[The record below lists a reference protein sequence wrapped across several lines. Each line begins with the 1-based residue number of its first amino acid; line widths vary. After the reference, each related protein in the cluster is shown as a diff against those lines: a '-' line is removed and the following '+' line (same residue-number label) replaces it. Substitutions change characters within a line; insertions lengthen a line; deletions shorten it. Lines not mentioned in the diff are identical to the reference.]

1 MDVFTYRPGEV
12 VLTLCGYVIEGWSSI
27 AVAPS
32 SPVFKQIKGI
42 RGKHT
47 RVKLQDKAGT
57 IKIALLQ
64 TSIANDVLSELLSL
78 DRATGTGR
86 LEVVLKDTAGTS
98 LFSSTT
104 AYIEAFPEVTFS
116 ASQTERNWTIL
127 CDSMDSH
134 FVGGN
139 AEQGVDL
146 ASIIARL
153 GN

>member
-12 VLTLCGYVIEGWSSI
+12 VLSICGYTLEGWSSI
-27 AVAPS
+27 SVAQS

-57 IKIALLQ
+57 FKITLTQ
-64 TSIANDVLSELLSL
+64 TSIANDVLSELLTL
-78 DRATGTGR
+78 DSATGTAR

-104 AYIEAFPEVTFS
+104 AYIEGFPEVTFS
-116 ASQTERNWTIL
+116 ASQSERNWTIL

-146 ASIIARL
+146 ASIISRL
-153 GN
+153 GI